1 MSNHDTD
8 DRVELLRRWC
18 LDRGLW
24 VGPFDEVGE
33 STAAALCDRSPETL
47 RYWRGTD
54 RRLPCRKTKAGWRY
68 ALCDLA
74 EFLDEDAEGC

>member
-18 LDRGLW
+18 LDRGFW
-24 VGPFDEVGE
+24 VGPFDEVAE
-33 STAAALCDRSPETL
+33 ATAAALCDRAPETL

-54 RRLPCRKTKAGWRY
+54 RRLPCRKTRAGWRY
-68 ALCDLA
+68 ALRDLA
-74 EFLDEDAEGC
+74 EFLNDDAEYR